1 MSLVLTAEEG
11 RAIVGEDTDDFRVI
25 EDKITGTSRWSELHR
40 VVFERIADT
49 TLWAM
54 RYSVGATE
62 QQDEQPFEFDDPKPV
77 AVVPVEKTIT
87 VYVPVNKGV
96 K

>member
-1 MSLVLTAEEG
+1 MSLVLTREAG
-11 RAIVGEDTDDFRVI
+11 RAIVQEDTNEFQVIKDDIV
-25 EDKITGTSRWSELHR
+25 GTSRWSELHR
-40 VVFERIADT
+40 VVFKRIEDG

-62 QQDEQPFEFDDPKPV
+62 MQDEQPFENTDPAPFAV
-77 AVVPVEKTIT
+77 APIEKTII
-87 VYVPVNKGV
+87 VYEPVNKGV